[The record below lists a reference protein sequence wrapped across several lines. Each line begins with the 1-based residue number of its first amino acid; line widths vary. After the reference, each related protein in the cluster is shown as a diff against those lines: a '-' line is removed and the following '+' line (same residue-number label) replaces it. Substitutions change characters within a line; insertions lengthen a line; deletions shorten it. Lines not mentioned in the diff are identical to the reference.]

1 MKKGATI
8 ILCCVM
14 VLVGWFANDI
24 LLDREVSADNTLKY
38 KVVPP
43 DFMDIRNDNERAKA
57 LEKIL
62 NDNAKAGWKLH
73 SFSGPIIFEK

>member
-1 MKKGATI
+1 MKKGVTI
-8 ILCCVM
+8 ILCFVM

-24 LLDREVSADNTLKY
+24 LLDREVSAENTLKY

-43 DFMDIRNDNERAKA
+43 DFMDIRSDTERSKA

-73 SFSGPIIFEK
+73 SL